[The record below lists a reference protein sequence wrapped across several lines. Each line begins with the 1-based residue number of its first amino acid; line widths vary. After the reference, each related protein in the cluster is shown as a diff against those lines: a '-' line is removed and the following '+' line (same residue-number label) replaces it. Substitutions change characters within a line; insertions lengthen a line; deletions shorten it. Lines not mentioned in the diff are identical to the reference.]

1 MKKIYFATG
10 NKQKL
15 TRMQFLASYISQDF
29 IIKVVPNLIE
39 VVENGKTPIDNAKLK
54 VNVYSNLDAP
64 VIAWDTGLYFDDI
77 EFDPTHI
84 KRQALKNVWKSE
96 EEVSQEAIFEIL
108 LDFYKN
114 LATSKW
120 WELAFYYIDWFVVK
134 FPSNKIMSQ
143 KCKRENILTDLYQ
156 WEKQLYFPM
165 SNLYKSQKTWK
176 HYMDRTDKDMLEE
189 LSSEIKFLEKIYK
202 TL

>member
-15 TRMQFLASYISQDF
+15 ARMQFLASSISKDF
-29 IIKVVPNLIE
+29 MIEKVPNLID
-39 VVENGKTPIDNAKLK
+39 VVENGKTPLENAQIK
-54 VNVYSNLDAP
+54 VWVYEKLDAP
-64 VIAWDTGLYFDDI
+64 VIAGDTGLYFDDI

-84 KRQALKNVWKSE
+84 KREALKNAWKSE
-96 EEVSQEAIFEIL
+96 EECSQEQIFEIL

-120 WELAFYYIDWFVVK
+120 GEFPFYYIDGFVVK
-134 FPSNKIMSQ
+134 MTNWDYIFRE
-143 KCKRENILTDLYQ
+143 CKRPNILTNIFH

-165 SNLYKSQKTWK
+165 SNLYKSIKTWK
-176 HYMDRTDKDMLEE
+176 HYMDRTDKDMLTE
-189 LSSEIKFLEKIYK
+189 LSEERKFLQEIYN